1 MHPFTIYFIKNNPA
15 AILALLGQ
23 PNHDVALIQRLT
35 KNLNWPQ
42 ATRLYKSIP
51 SNMQFDEQK
60 TLNDVLETNF
70 VMNFNRLANN
80 GVILGIYRT
89 MKKAF
94 GHVTMDNMQM
104 RPDMVSFWFGSL
116 YKYQGYLGVDLK
128 YKVVK
133 NFGRN
138 QVLVN
143 PQIAYEDIIDNFLL
157 GLEKKNIVTQEMR
170 EVLQSL
176 KDSSNNFDAHITV
189 WEITFIYFLKDGS
202 HLYY

>member
-1 MHPFTIYFIKNNPA
+1 
-15 AILALLGQ
+15 
-23 PNHDVALIQRLT
+23 
-35 KNLNWPQ
+35 
-42 ATRLYKSIP
+42 
-51 SNMQFDEQK
+51 
-60 TLNDVLETNF
+60 
-70 VMNFNRLANN
+70 
-80 GVILGIYRT
+80 
-89 MKKAF
+89 
-94 GHVTMDNMQM
+94 
-104 RPDMVSFWFGSL
+104 MVSFWFGSL
-116 YKYQGYLGVDLK
+116 YKYQGYLDVDLK

-189 WEITFIYFLKDGS
+189 WADNLHLFPKRWKPPLLLDKTFRDAHFSQKFLIKLNEAK
-202 HLYY
+202 HF